1 MSAAIPPTEPARA
14 RTATGTQSLSRAVH
28 LLRTLSTH
36 TPTGWRLSD
45 LAMETRLDHAT
56 VHRLLAGLVDERL
69 AARVAGTR
77 RYTLGPH
84 AYELGVAASPYYA
97 LDRLAAPAL
106 ARLATSTRDIV
117 FLNVRSGF
125 DSVCIARHDGHPA
138 LKAYTVDVGTRRPL
152 CLSAGGVAMLVRL
165 PRSEQARIE
174 INNLEAIAGRDAAR
188 QHAMRRMVRRSR
200 RAGYGINLGDF
211 VPHIAAIGVALCTPG
226 GSPVAS
232 ISLAGLEAGLME
244 PRRSALL
251 ARLSEAATTL
261 EPMIEQLRY

>member
-1 MSAAIPPTEPARA
+1 MRA
-14 RTATGTQSLSRAVH
+14 ATGTQSLSRAVH

-45 LAMETRLDHAT
+45 LATETHLDHAT
-56 VHRLLAGLVDERL
+56 VHRLLAGLVEERL

-77 RYTLGPH
+77 RYTLGPL

-106 ARLATSTRDIV
+106 SRLATSTRDII
-117 FLNVRSGF
+117 FLNLRSGF
-125 DSVCIARHDGHPA
+125 DSVCIARHDGHAA

-174 INNLEAIAGRDAAR
+174 ANNLQAIAGRDAAR
-188 QHAMRRMVRRSR
+188 QDAMRRMVRRSR

-211 VPHIAAIGVALCTPG
+211 VPHIAAIGVAVCAPS

-232 ISLAGLEAGLME
+232 ISLAGLEVDLQE
-244 PRRSALL
+244 PRRNALL
-251 ARLSEAATTL
+251 ACLREEAAAL
-261 EPMIEQLRY
+261 EPNIEHLRY